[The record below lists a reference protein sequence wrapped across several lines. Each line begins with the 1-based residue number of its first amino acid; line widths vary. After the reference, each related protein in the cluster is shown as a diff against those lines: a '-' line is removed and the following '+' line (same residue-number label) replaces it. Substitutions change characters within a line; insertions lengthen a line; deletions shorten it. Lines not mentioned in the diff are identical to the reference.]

1 MSTAISPV
9 QGTQAQQETQPSALA
24 AKSPQANNQAATP
37 QDKVT
42 ISSQAQQAL
51 AAKANPGAGGQ

>member
-1 MSTAISPV
+1 MNTAISPV
-9 QGTQAQQETQPSALA
+9 QGTNAQQETQQSALA
-24 AKSPQANNQAATP
+24 AKNPQTNNQAATP

-51 AAKANPGAGGQ
+51 AAKGNPGGGQ